1 MAPRITVLILVL
13 VFAAPAYL
21 AAQDPVVAP
30 GSRVRVYAPS
40 INAEQF
46 VGTVVG
52 SKADT
57 LTLDAEIWLDGV
69 WKPRLDVAYAGMTS
83 LELSRGRHSNAGKG
97 ALFGG
102 ITGAVAVAAA
112 AFSGGGA
119 WDGGVWARA
128 TIVVGLGTGVGALIG
143 SLSHKEDWQ
152 AVPMDSPRIGPS
164 PVSADGVSVS
174 VYVRL

>member
-46 VGTVVG
+46 VGTVVS
-52 SKADT
+52 SKADA
-57 LTLDAEIWLDGV
+57 LTLDAEIWWDGA
-69 WKPRLDVAYAGMTS
+69 WKPRLDIAYSDMRS
-83 LELSRGRHSNAGKG
+83 LELSQGRHSNAGKG

-102 ITGAVAVAAA
+102 LIGVGAVAAA
-112 AFSGGGA
+112 ALYGGGS
-119 WDGGVWARA
+119 WDGEVWARA
-128 TIVVGLGTGVGALIG
+128 ALVVGVGTGIGAVIG
-143 SLSHKEDWQ
+143 SLSHEEDWQ
-152 AVPMDSPRIGPS
+152 AVPIDSPRIGQS
-164 PVSADGVSVS
+164 PVSVDGVAVS
-174 VYVRL
+174 VLLRL